1 MKLAMK
7 RTMRYA
13 AMQHATLRTT
23 HRTLTC
29 AARLF
34 APLALLALGAC
45 QSVTSLAPVGEQ
57 AATLNATEWEGA
69 WYDPQTVMRLAVID
83 AAAGKL
89 RLSYNDEGTP
99 REMTLLLRTSGDWLI
114 FNVLQNEVDDEN
126 AAEPGSDTRWYWGR
140 VVNKGDRM
148 MIWGPRAEA
157 FVEAINN
164 GQLPGK
170 VVEDSAIL
178 DAMSPEQYRWI
189 TTDARRALMDWDA
202 PLVLFRTLP
211 REFQTVPVTEPE
223 E

>member
-1 MKLAMK
+1 
-7 RTMRYA
+7 MRNT
-13 AMQHATLRTT
+13 QS
-23 HRTLTC
+23 TLTR
-29 AARLF
+29 AARLL
-34 APLALLALGAC
+34 ALPALLALGAC

-57 AATLNATEWEGA
+57 VAALTAAEWEGA
-69 WYDPQTVMRLAVID
+69 WYDPQTVMRLSVVD

-99 REMTLLLRTSGDWLI
+99 REMTLLLRNSGDWLI
-114 FNVLQNEVDDEN
+114 FNVLQNEVDEDN
-126 AAEPGSDTRWYWGR
+126 AAKPGSDTRWYWGR

-157 FVEAINN
+157 FIEAINS

-170 VVEDSAIL
+170 VVEDDAIL
-178 DAMSPEQYRWI
+178 DAMSPEQFRWI
-189 TTDARRALMDWDA
+189 TTDARRALMDWDT